1 MRNRAIHLGG
11 ALALVAMGA
20 LAVAVGTAGA
30 VTSRRAA
37 VTVPAI
43 AVRLHAD
50 LTPVGSATGSGRFDA
65 LLIRT
70 GPGIVR
76 TGITLPAP
84 RGSCPP
90 NPRSGIP
97 CVIGAGR
104 GFPAFPIPAVPPTGV
119 HWMIVWRLALTGVT
133 GPASA
138 SIHLGVKGAASPI
151 LGTLCRSCQPVTRGH
166 MTLTAD
172 QAQLFLKGDGYV
184 DVSAASGQLSG
195 HIVVVG
201 HFSFSAPVRRPGR

>member
-1 MRNRAIHLGG
+1 MRNKAIHLGG

-30 VTSRRAA
+30 VTSRPAA
-37 VTVPAI
+37 VRVPAI

-65 LLIRT
+65 LLIRS
-70 GPGIVR
+70 GPGQVR
-76 TGITLPAP
+76 AGATLPGP
-84 RGSCPP
+84 RGNCPP
-90 NPRSGIP
+90 NPRIGVP
-97 CVIGAGR
+97 CRIGG
-104 GFPAFPIPAVPPTGV
+104 GGGLPPFPIPAVPPTGV
-119 HWMIVWRLALTGVT
+119 HWMIVWRLALSGVA

-138 SIHLGVKGAASPI
+138 SIHLGAQGAASPI
-151 LGTLCRSCQPVTRGH
+151 LGTLCSSCQAVTTGH

-201 HFSFSAPVRRPGR
+201 HFSFSAPVRR